1 MLAADGLLKKLETLG
16 KPEHTAN
23 IKATRINKVLKA
35 AIRSSHVPAD
45 DHYHLKK
52 RMHKTMGMYN
62 RTLAAAAAEEVTGA
76 GDPVDG
82 ADDTISLPNTSPET
96 FANFVRWLYQ
106 HKVESSKPSADGT
119 YPSLSPIELVHLYV
133 LADLLEI
140 PTLQNLIADSLQ
152 SITPPTQAFK
162 DVIPYVS
169 THPTRGSKLLN
180 LVVRMYAGRAS
191 APEMRDAAGEW
202 MDKQFLVELAAVILK
217 DKEER
222 RPAWMP
228 YVGERCEFHI
238 HDKKNPRCPGSN

>member
-1 MLAADGLLKKLETLG
+1 LAADGLLKKLETLG

-62 RTLAAAAAEEVTGA
+62 RTRRRRCRRVTGA

-119 YPSLSPIELVHLYV
+119 YPSSPHRASTPLRTRRPPRFRLSKTSSPILCN
-133 LADLLEI
+133 
-140 PTLQNLIADSLQ
+140 Q
-152 SITPPTQAFK
+152 
-162 DVIPYVS
+162 
-169 THPTRGSKLLN
+169 
-180 LVVRMYAGRAS
+180 
-191 APEMRDAAGEW
+191 
-202 MDKQFLVELAAVILK
+202 
-217 DKEER
+217 
-222 RPAWMP
+222 
-228 YVGERCEFHI
+228 
-238 HDKKNPRCPGSN
+238 